1 MGIARTTRITGTR
14 KERRRITDILVVV
27 ELTPSRGATMEVQ
40 QALILRKN
48 AIRLLPIL
56 TLAYTI
62 NYLDRTNISFAA
74 LTMNKDIGLTATQYG
89 RGAGIFFLAYCLFE
103 VPSNLALYRFG
114 ARLWIARIM
123 ITWGLLSIAMV
134 LVGGAWSFYVMR
146 FLLGAAEA
154 GFFPGVAF
162 YLAFWF
168 PAQYRARILAGF
180 LVAIPFSTVIGAPLS
195 GLLLELD
202 GIFGLAGWKWLL
214 ILEGLPAVVFGFVV
228 AYVLA
233 DRPETAGWLDPQ
245 EKATLTKMLGE
256 EPRERVRTSIL
267 EAIKDPR
274 VIVCAL
280 VQFGFTLG
288 SYGILFWLPQI
299 IKASGLPNMTVSLLT
314 AIPYAFATAGMIWW
328 ALVVDKSGKKISN
341 LAITCGLGAIGLII
355 SVLSDSLVIGL
366 SGLTIALIG
375 ITSAR
380 AVFWTIPTRFVT
392 GVGAASGLAFINSIG
407 VMGGY
412 FGPELMGTLKD
423 LTGGYITGLLVMAG
437 FLTASTVLAASLKLL
452 IKVE

>member
-1 MGIARTTRITGTR
+1 MN
-14 KERRRITDILVVV
+14 
-27 ELTPSRGATMEVQ
+27 PQ
-40 QALILRKN
+40 QEKILRKN

-56 TLAYTI
+56 TLAYMI

-74 LTMNKDIGLTATQYG
+74 LTMNKDIGLTAAQYG
-89 RGAGIFFLAYCLFE
+89 RGAGIFFLGYCLFE

-134 LVGGAWSFYVMR
+134 LVGGAWSFYAMR
-146 FLLGAAEA
+146 FLLGVAEA

-168 PAQYRARILAGF
+168 PPQYRARILAGF
-180 LVAIPFSTVIGAPLS
+180 LVAIPFSTVVGAPLS

-202 GIFGLAGWKWLL
+202 GTWGLAGWKWLL

-228 AYVLA
+228 AYLLA
-233 DRPETAGWLDPQ
+233 DRPETASWLDPQ
-245 EKATLTKMLGE
+245 EREILAKMLAA
-256 EPRERVRTSIL
+256 EPRERERVGIL

-274 VIVCAL
+274 VIICAL

-299 IKASGLPNMTVSLLT
+299 IKASGLPNLTVSVLT
-314 AIPYAFATAGMIWW
+314 AIPYAFATAAMIWW
-328 ALVVDKSGKKISN
+328 ALVVDKSGKKIGN
-341 LAITCGLGAIGLII
+341 LTIACGLGAVGLVV
-355 SVLSDSLVIGL
+355 SVLSDSLAIGL
-366 SGLTIALIG
+366 IGLTIALIG

-380 AVFWTIPTRFVT
+380 AVFWTIPTRFMT

-407 VMGGY
+407 VAGGY
-412 FGPELMGTLKD
+412 FGPELMGTLKEF
-423 LTGGYITGLLVMAG
+423 TGGYLAGLLTMAG
-437 FLTASTVLAASLKLL
+437 ILAASTLLAASLKLL
-452 IKVE
+452 IKLE

>member
-1 MGIARTTRITGTR
+1 MDPQQ
-14 KERRRITDILVVV
+14 ER
-27 ELTPSRGATMEVQ
+27 
-40 QALILRKN
+40 ILRKN

-74 LTMNKDIGLTATQYG
+74 LTMNRDVGLTATQYG

-123 ITWGLLSIAMV
+123 ISWGLLSIAMV
-134 LVGGAWSFYVMR
+134 LVGGPWSFYIMR
-146 FLLGAAEA
+146 FLLGVAEA

-162 YLAFWF
+162 YLALWF

-202 GIFGLAGWKWLL
+202 GIFGLAGWRWLL
-214 ILEGLPAVVFGFVV
+214 IIEGIPAIIFGFVV
-228 AYVLA
+228 AAMLA
-233 DRPETAGWLDPQ
+233 DRPEAAWWLDPQ
-245 EKATLTKMLGE
+245 ERETLSKMLAA
-256 EPRERVRTSIL
+256 EPRERVRVNML
-267 EAIKDPR
+267 DAIMDPR
-274 VIVCAL
+274 VVVCAL

-299 IKASGLPNMTVSLLT
+299 IKASGQSNQMVSVLT
-314 AIPYAFATAGMIWW
+314 AIPYAFATAAMIWW
-328 ALVVDKSGKKISN
+328 ALIVDKSGKKISN
-341 LAITCGLGAIGLII
+341 LTITCGLGAVGLVV
-355 SVLSDSLVIGL
+355 SVLSDSLAIGL
-366 SGLTIALIG
+366 VGLTLALIG

-380 AVFWTIPTRFVT
+380 AVFWTIPTRFMT

-423 LTGGYITGLLVMAG
+423 LTGDYMAGLLTMAG
-437 FLTASTVLAASLKLL
+437 ILTASTLLAASLKLL

>member
-1 MGIARTTRITGTR
+1 M
-14 KERRRITDILVVV
+14 D
-27 ELTPSRGATMEVQ
+27 PQ
-40 QALILRKN
+40 QAQILRKN

-56 TLAYTI
+56 TLAYLI

-89 RGAGIFFLAYCLFE
+89 RGAGIFFIGYCLFE
-103 VPSNLALYRFG
+103 VPSNLALFRFG

-134 LVGGAWSFYVMR
+134 LVGSVWSFYVLR
-146 FLLGAAEA
+146 FLLGVAEA

-180 LVAIPFSTVIGAPLS
+180 LVAIPFSTVVGAPLS

-202 GIFGLAGWKWLL
+202 GTLGLAGWKWLF
-214 ILEGLPAVVFGFVV
+214 ILEGLPAIVFGFVV
-228 AYVLA
+228 AYLLA
-233 DRPETAGWLDPQ
+233 DRPETAWWLDPQ
-245 EKATLTKMLGE
+245 ERDVLARMLAA
-256 EPRERVRTSIL
+256 EPRERVRVGII
-267 EAIKDPR
+267 EAIRDPR
-274 VIVCAL
+274 VIICAL

-299 IKASGLPNMTVSLLT
+299 IKASGLSNLAVSTLT
-314 AIPYAFATAGMIWW
+314 AIPYGFATLAMIWW
-328 ALVVDKSGKKISN
+328 ALIVDKSGKKIGN
-341 LAITCGLGAIGLII
+341 LVLTCGLGAVGLVVSVLTDQLAIGL
-355 SVLSDSLVIGL
+355 V
-366 SGLTIALIG
+366 GLTLALIG

-380 AVFWTIPTRFVT
+380 AVFWTIPTRFMT

-407 VMGGY
+407 VAGGY

-423 LTGGYITGLLVMAG
+423 LTGGYFAGLLTMAG
-437 FLTASTVLAASLKLL
+437 ILAASSLLAASLKLF
-452 IKVE
+452 IKLE

>member
-1 MGIARTTRITGTR
+1 MDPQQE
-14 KERRRITDILVVV
+14 KILK
-27 ELTPSRGATMEVQ
+27 
-40 QALILRKN
+40 KN

-56 TLAYTI
+56 TLAYMI

-134 LVGGAWSFYVMR
+134 FIGGAWSFYIMR
-146 FLLGAAEA
+146 FLLGVAEA
-154 GFFPGVAF
+154 GFFPGVAY

-180 LVAIPFSTVIGAPLS
+180 LVAITFSTVVGAPLS

-202 GIFGLAGWKWLL
+202 GSFGLAGWKWLL
-214 ILEGLPAVVFGFVV
+214 IIEGLPAVVFGFVV
-228 AYVLA
+228 AYLLA
-233 DRPETAGWLDPQ
+233 DRPETASWLDRE
-245 EKATLTKMLGE
+245 EKETLTKMLAE
-256 EPRERVRTSIL
+256 EPRERVRVGIL
-267 EAIKDPR
+267 DAIKDPR
-274 VIVCAL
+274 VIICAL

-299 IKASGLPNMTVSLLT
+299 IKESGLPNVTVSVLT
-314 AIPYAFATAGMIWW
+314 AIPYAFATAAMIAW

-341 LAITCGLGAIGLII
+341 LTITCGLGAVGLVI
-355 SVLSDSLVIGL
+355 SVLSSSLAIGL
-366 SGLTIALIG
+366 IGLTIALIG

-380 AVFWTIPTRFVT
+380 AVFWTIPTRFMT

-423 LTGGYITGLLVMAG
+423 FTGGYLAGLLTMAG
-437 FLTASTVLAASLKLL
+437 ILAASTLLAASLKLL

>member
-1 MGIARTTRITGTR
+1 MDPLQ
-14 KERRRITDILVVV
+14 ER
-27 ELTPSRGATMEVQ
+27 
-40 QALILRKN
+40 ILRKN

-56 TLAYTI
+56 TLAYII

-89 RGAGIFFLAYCLFE
+89 RGAGIFFVAYCLFE

-123 ITWGLLSIAMV
+123 ITWGLVSIAMAF
-134 LVGGAWSFYVMR
+134 VGEAWSFYVVR
-146 FLLGAAEA
+146 FLLGVAEA
-154 GFFPGVAF
+154 GFFAGVAF

-180 LVAIPFSTVIGAPLS
+180 LVAIPFSTVVGAPLS

-202 GIFGLAGWKWLL
+202 GTFGLAGWKWLF
-214 ILEGLPAVVFGFVV
+214 IIEGLPAIVLGFVV
-228 AYVLA
+228 ASLLA
-233 DRPETAGWLDPQ
+233 DRPETATWLSSQ
-245 EKATLTKMLGE
+245 EKESLTKMLAA
-256 EPRERVRTSIL
+256 EPRERVRIGIL
-267 EAIKDPR
+267 EAIMDPR

-299 IKASGLPNMTVSLLT
+299 IKASGLPNLTVSVLT
-314 AIPYAFATAGMIWW
+314 AIPYVFATAAMIWW

-341 LAITCGLGAIGLII
+341 LTITCGLGAVGLVI
-355 SVLSDSLVIGL
+355 SVLSSSLAIGL
-366 SGLTIALIG
+366 AGLTIALIG

-380 AVFWTIPTRFVT
+380 AVFWTIPTRFMT

-412 FGPELMGTLKD
+412 FGPELMGTLKT
-423 LTGGYITGLLVMAG
+423 LTGDYLAGLLTMAG
-437 FLTASTVLAASLKLL
+437 ILAAATLLAASLKLL
-452 IKVE
+452 IKLE